1 MDGEISNLILT
12 PGFKANLQLLKPVS
26 YLVLSDIHLGAKSN
40 TASEIIQNLCSF
52 FDNFENSKF
61 QNLDVIFIAGDLF
74 DQALWFNDENF
85 LSIFSFFRKL
95 MDWCQHFSIK
105 LRVLE
110 GTPSHDRKQPKNLLP
125 IAAAFPK
132 LDFRYIETMCVEA
145 FYDLGITC
153 LYIPDE
159 YAGSAEAAQKLIQ
172 EELDRLGID
181 KVSIAIMHG
190 MFTYQ
195 VPEISSTRYKYDE
208 QFFLDRVQYFINIGH
223 VHKFSTYDRIL
234 SQGSFDRLAHG
245 EEESK
250 GGIMVT
256 LTFEQKFF
264 QFLENKGAKIYKTC
278 HVRNKDIDKAVE
290 QIERL
295 AVSLPN
301 GSYVRIK
308 ASKSHPVLNLLDQ
321 FNKKY
326 VDLTFTKITEEEES
340 ERKQLID
347 TKALLSVDYTPIN
360 INKDNIVSMV
370 MAQVSERYNFQH
382 DLLIKLETKL
392 LELT

>member
-1 MDGEISNLILT
+1 MILT

-61 QNLDVIFIAGDLF
+61 KNLDVIFIAGDLF

-125 IAAAFPK
+125 IATAFPK

-153 LYIPDE
+153 LYVPDE

-181 KVSIAIMHG
+181 RVSIAIMHG

-208 QFFLDRVQYFINIGH
+208 QFFLDRVHYFINIGH

-245 EEESK
+245 EEEPK
-250 GGIMVT
+250 GGIMVS

-370 MAQVSERYNFQH
+370 MAQVSERYNFQQ

>member
-1 MDGEISNLILT
+1 
-12 PGFKANLQLLKPVS
+12 
-26 YLVLSDIHLGAKSN
+26 
-40 TASEIIQNLCSF
+40 
-52 FDNFENSKF
+52 
-61 QNLDVIFIAGDLF
+61 
-74 DQALWFNDENF
+74 
-85 LSIFSFFRKL
+85 
-95 MDWCQHFSIK
+95 
-105 LRVLE
+105 
-110 GTPSHDRKQPKNLLP
+110 
-125 IAAAFPK
+125 
-132 LDFRYIETMCVEA
+132 MCVEA

-153 LYIPDE
+153 LYVPDE

-208 QFFLDRVQYFINIGH
+208 RFFLDRVQYFINIGH
-223 VHKFSTYDRIL
+223 VHKFSTYERIL

-245 EEESK
+245 EEEPK

-308 ASKSHPVLNLLDQ
+308 ATKSHPVLNLLDQ

-326 VDLTFTKITEEEES
+326 VDLTFTKITEE
-340 ERKQLID
+340 
-347 TKALLSVDYTPIN
+347 
-360 INKDNIVSMV
+360 
-370 MAQVSERYNFQH
+370 
-382 DLLIKLETKL
+382 
-392 LELT
+392 